1 MTRRSHDHNCFLC
14 SFSACEDNICC
25 LLIKSQVASISVWT
39 ELRAGPRLARS
50 AVAAVWLM
58 AERVQDALWLL
69 QIGTAETWQQKCSEL
84 HTHISFFSP
93 LNTKP
98 QAEHPTM
105 GGLLPTCP
113 SHLVGAATCQMS
125 FPSARNVAASIQR
138 LLELNFSCHVGSVYI
153 DLAKECNR
161 LNLAGISEVLLSS
174 NSSVFTTT
182 WVVGNSSL
190 ISEVTPQL
198 RSV

>member
-1 MTRRSHDHNCFLC
+1 MCDAPHSTNLGLIFYIFAFYVTRRSHDHYCFLC

-153 DLAKECNR
+153 DLAK
-161 LNLAGISEVLLSS
+161 AKSS
-174 NSSVFTTT
+174 WN
-182 WVVGNSSL
+182 
-190 ISEVTPQL
+190 
-198 RSV
+198 

>member
-1 MTRRSHDHNCFLC
+1 MRCAPHGTNLGFIFYVFAFYVTGRSHDQNCFLC
-14 SFSACEDNICC
+14 SSSAREGNSCC
-25 LLIKSQVASISVWT
+25 LLIKSQVALISVWT
-39 ELRAGPRLARS
+39 ELRVGPRLACS

-113 SHLVGAATCQMS
+113 SYLVGAATCQMS
-125 FPSARNVAASIQR
+125 FASARNVAASTQR
-138 LLELNFSCHVGSVYI
+138 SLELNFSCLVGSVDI
-153 DLAKECNR
+153 DLATECNR
-161 LNLAGISEVLLSS
+161 LKS
-174 NSSVFTTT
+174 
-182 WVVGNSSL
+182 
-190 ISEVTPQL
+190 
-198 RSV
+198 

>member
-1 MTRRSHDHNCFLC
+1 M
-14 SFSACEDNICC
+14 
-25 LLIKSQVASISVWT
+25 SVWT
-39 ELRAGPRLARS
+39 ELRAGPRLACS

-84 HTHISFFSP
+84 HTHISFLSP

-125 FPSARNVAASIQR
+125 FPSTRNVAASIQR
-138 LLELNFSCHVGSVYI
+138 LLELNFSCHVDSVCI
-153 DLAKECNR
+153 DLAKERNR
-161 LNLAGISEVLLSS
+161 VKSIKYCYHQNQVCLPQHGL
-174 NSSVFTTT
+174 
-182 WVVGNSSL
+182 WVTL
-190 ISEVTPQL
+190 PLFQRWHHI
-198 RSV
+198 